1 MSLSTT
7 RITSGDSVTVT
18 PATSGDLWGAT
29 YNYVWQRD
37 GSWARGDW
45 GSTELCTGSDT
56 AEASHTGPLGGPGRY
71 TLYVDAVSARGERR
85 TASAQAVAWGATGL
99 GVSGSAAS
107 GWEASAD
114 LFEGHGVP
122 GALYRLRWASADG
135 SASGTLSD
143 WSSASSI
150 WFNASALG
158 DCGDFYVVMDAVY
171 PMGRPTALPLAPS
184 SI

>member
-1 MSLSTT
+1 VSLSTT

-37 GSWARGDW
+37 GSWAEGDW
-45 GSTELCTGSDT
+45 GSTE
-56 AEASHTGPLGGPGRY
+56 
-71 TLYVDAVSARGERR
+71 
-85 TASAQAVAWGATGL
+85 
-99 GVSGSAAS
+99 
-107 GWEASAD
+107 

>member
-7 RITSGDSVTVT
+7 RVTSGDSVTVT
-18 PATSGDLWGAT
+18 PVTSGDASGLR

-45 GSTELCTGSDT
+45 GSTE
-56 AEASHTGPLGGPGRY
+56 
-71 TLYVDAVSARGERR
+71 
-85 TASAQAVAWGATGL
+85 
-99 GVSGSAAS
+99 
-107 GWEASAD
+107 